1 MFAVY
6 VPIGPS
12 RMGKIHISDVLNGHV
27 MGCNGV
33 YYPNVLRNI
42 VLQVTFFINITTI
55 AACAPCCDVQL
66 KHDNVLPTVQVMCV
80 CQTQADVVGW
90 VSCKPSLD
98 FYIFARYLTSRLL
111 TPTCLLNV
119 LRAVP

>member
-1 MFAVY
+1 MSAMFAVY

-42 VLQVTFFINITTI
+42 VLQVTFF
-55 AACAPCCDVQL
+55 
-66 KHDNVLPTVQVMCV
+66 
-80 CQTQADVVGW
+80 
-90 VSCKPSLD
+90 
-98 FYIFARYLTSRLL
+98 FYQYYNNRS
-111 TPTCLLNV
+111 
-119 LRAVP
+119 LRALL